1 VLNTLVTLVAKP
13 APPNDKRIVMKQD
26 LLNAT
31 DLALANQWVAAHEIV
46 QQHEGDSTA
55 AWIHAVLH
63 KIEGDE
69 SNSRYWY
76 RRAGKLEHAS
86 DEPRAELEAIRKACP
101 D

>member
-1 VLNTLVTLVAKP
+1 
-13 APPNDKRIVMKQD
+13 MKQD
-26 LLNAT
+26 LLNAI
-31 DLALANQWVAAHEIV
+31 DLALANQWDAAHEIV

-86 DEPRAELEAIRKACP
+86 DEPRAELEAIRKASP